1 MQQPIFQPISQLL
14 ILDAADRQIRSMGL
28 EPDKVSSEQV
38 INGIERLKEK
48 KREIQRKY
56 RGLSQELSEKEKQLN
71 LMREYI
77 DKNAIGQSRSDH
89 HQGEIR

>member
-1 MQQPIFQPISQLL
+1 
-14 ILDAADRQIRSMGL
+14 MGL

-77 DKNAIGQSRSDH
+77 DKNAIGRSRSEH
-89 HQGEIR
+89 HRGEIR

>member
-1 MQQPIFQPISQLL
+1 
-14 ILDAADRQIRSMGL
+14 MGL

-56 RGLSQELSEKEKQLN
+56 RGLSQELSEKEN
-71 LMREYI
+71 VY
-77 DKNAIGQSRSDH
+77 
-89 HQGEIR
+89 